1 MIYRYIDIIFTRNCL
16 FCQYQ
21 YQDHYEYHFYEKLS
35 LASIPRFFF
44 ASAAVNP
51 LEFACN
57 HHQDEDDD
65 EVGDED
71 YYDDAGGRFQLDDS
85 YIINQN

>member
-1 MIYRYIDIIFTRNCL
+1 M
-16 FCQYQ
+16 
-21 YQDHYEYHFYEKLS
+21 S

-57 HHQDEDDD
+57 GDLDDDHDEEDDD
-65 EVGDED
+65 GDHDGED
-71 YYDDAGGRFQLDDS
+71 DDDDDDDDEK
-85 YIINQN
+85 